1 MNTIKSMID
10 SGNVSIGIEFG
21 STRIKA
27 VLIDDQGNILATGG
41 FNWENQLLDGFWTY
55 HQNAIWSGVQ
65 SAYHELLTSVREK
78 YATVI
83 TKANA
88 IGISGMMHGYM
99 PFDKNK
105 NLLVPFRT
113 WRNNRTLSAAKQL
126 TQIFNYNIPQRWSI
140 AHLYQAIL
148 NQEEHVNQID
158 YLTTLAGYIHWSLSD
173 NKVVGI
179 GEASGM
185 FPIDIKSQSYNRV
198 MLDDFNCLIQNENYA
213 WRVEQILPNVLVA
226 GQDAGKLTEEGARLL
241 DPTGNLQA
249 GIKMCPPEGDAGTG
263 MIATNSIRKGTGNIS
278 AGTSA
283 FAMIVLEKELSQV
296 HEELDMVTTPVGDL
310 VAMAHA
316 NNCTSDINAWVT
328 LFSECLTEFGLKHNL
343 DTVYETLFL
352 KALQE
357 GDPDCGQLLSYGFYS
372 GEHSVGLS
380 EGVPLFIHPVN
391 SHFNLANFIRVH
403 LYTAFGAM
411 KLGLD
416 ILMKHEKVK
425 ITQILAHGGIFKTK
439 NTASKI
445 LASAIDVPV
454 AVMET
459 ASEGGAWGIALL
471 ANYLE
476 KARLGQSLE
485 QYLDSVFRNIDVVVT
500 QPDPIMV
507 QGYEKFMLSYKQGI
521 PVVQEAV
528 KLNTEIQSI

>member
-1 MNTIKSMID
+1 MNAIRDIID
-10 SGNVSIGIEFG
+10 SGHISIGIEFG
-21 STRIKA
+21 STRIKT
-27 VLIDDQGNILATGG
+27 VLIDRQGNILAKGG

-55 HQNAIWSGVQ
+55 HKKDIWLGVQNAYSN
-65 SAYHELLTSVREK
+65 LLTSVREE
-78 YATVI
+78 YGTVI

-113 WRNNRTLSAAKQL
+113 WRNNNTLSAAKQL
-126 TQIFNYNIPQRWSI
+126 THLFNYNIPQRWSV

-148 NQEEHVNQID
+148 NQEEHVNKID
-158 YLTTLAGYIHWSLSD
+158 YLTTLAGYIHWRLSD

-185 FPIDIKSQSYNRV
+185 FPIDTMAQSYNNE
-198 MLDDFNCLIQNENYA
+198 MLDDFNNLIKNENYP
-213 WRVEQILPNVLVA
+213 WEIRHILPKILLA
-226 GQDAGKLTEEGARLL
+226 GQEAGKLTASGARLL
-241 DPTGNLQA
+241 DPTGHLQA

-263 MIATNSIRKGTGNIS
+263 MVATNSIRKGTGNIS

-283 FAMIVLEKELSQV
+283 FAMIVLEKELSRV
-296 HEELDMVTTPVGDL
+296 YEELDMVTTPIGDL

-316 NNCTSDINAWVT
+316 NNCTSDINAWMA
-328 LFSECLTEFGLKHNL
+328 LFSECLTAFGLKHNL
-343 DTVYETLFL
+343 DTVYETLFV
-352 KALQE
+352 KALE
-357 GDPDCGQLLSYGFYS
+357 DSDPDCGDLLSYGFYS

-380 EGVPLFIHPVN
+380 EGAPLFIHPVN
-391 SHFNLANFIRVH
+391 SNFNLANFISVH

-416 ILMKHEKVK
+416 ILMKHEQVR
-425 ITQILAHGGIFKTK
+425 IRQILAHGGIFKTK

-445 LASAIDVPV
+445 LASAINVPIS
-454 AVMET
+454 VMDT
-459 ASEGGAWGIALL
+459 ASEGGAWGMALL

-476 KARLGQSLE
+476 QSRLGYSLE
-485 QYLDSVFRNIDVVVT
+485 QYLDLVFHNIDMVVAK
-500 QPDPIMV
+500 PDPIMV

-521 PVVQEAV
+521 PIVKEAI
-528 KLNTEIQSI
+528 KLNTKIH